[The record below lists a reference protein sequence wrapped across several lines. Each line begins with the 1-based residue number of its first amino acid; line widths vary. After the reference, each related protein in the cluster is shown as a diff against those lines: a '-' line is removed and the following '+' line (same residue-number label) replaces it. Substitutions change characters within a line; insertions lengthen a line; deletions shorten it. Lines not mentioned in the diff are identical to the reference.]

1 MKIIDRTIDL
11 IKALSSQPGGMT
23 VNEAA
28 NAINLPPSTTH
39 RLLNS
44 LRENKIVMKNEQ
56 TRLYRLGYTILT
68 IAANIYKNDLL
79 VDTATPL
86 MRCLSDKIERTV
98 ILCAMEATQI
108 INIASVERED
118 ASYYM
123 VKIGQTLPLFS
134 TSAGRVYCAYMPEA
148 NVHVLF
154 DAIHEQPS
162 TPHTITS
169 FEALRVE
176 LAKVREMGYA
186 CIDEE
191 LQMGRKGYACP
202 VFDFNRNVVAA
213 LAFTTTKDDANTDL
227 YIPELI
233 ACADQISNQI
243 G

>member
-1 MKIIDRTIDL
+1 MKLIDRTIDL
-11 IKALSSQPGGMT
+11 IKTLSSHPGGMT

-28 NAINLPPSTTH
+28 NELNLPPSTTH

-44 LRENKIVMKNEQ
+44 LRANKIVMKNEQ

-68 IAANIYKNDLL
+68 IASNLYKNDLL
-79 VDTATPL
+79 VDAALPL

-123 VKIGQTLPLFS
+123 VKIGQILPLFS
-134 TSAGRVYCAYMPEA
+134 TSAGRVYCAYMPEE

-154 DAIHEQPS
+154 DTIREQPS

-176 LAKVREMGYA
+176 LAKVRELGYA

-213 LAFTTTKDDANTDL
+213 LAFTTTKDDANADL